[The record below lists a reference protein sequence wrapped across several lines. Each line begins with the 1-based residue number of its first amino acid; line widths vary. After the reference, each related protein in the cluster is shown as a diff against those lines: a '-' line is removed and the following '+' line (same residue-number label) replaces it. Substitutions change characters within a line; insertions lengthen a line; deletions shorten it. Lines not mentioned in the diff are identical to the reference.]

1 MATKKEP
8 LDKSVDLRGSL
19 LMATY
24 GYSLLKFTELKKW
37 FQTTPNVGK
46 KSTKK
51 ILAFRLDGSFYK
63 LFNSIGEAERE
74 LNINHSSI
82 FLCCNNKQKYSKGFI
97 FKYAE

>member
-51 ILAFRLDGSFYK
+51 Y
-63 LFNSIGEAERE
+63 
-74 LNINHSSI
+74 
-82 FLCCNNKQKYSKGFI
+82 
-97 FKYAE
+97 